1 MGVPRFSRYS
11 GRATKKKR
19 PETRPMGRERMVGT
33 AVRLS
38 AITVAAFATLAP
50 TSLVHAQSYPSRQV
64 QVICALG
71 AGTGVDIT
79 ARLYSER
86 LQKRLGQ
93 PFVVENR
100 PGAAQMVA
108 VDSVKNA
115 APDGYTLGVFTSAAM
130 AIRPTMMKKQTYDPV
145 KDFIPVAQYLKS
157 PFVLVVNPKLP
168 VKSVSELI
176 TYLKSQPGKVGY
188 AISSIGGAPHL
199 AGEYVALNFGV
210 PLSAVPY
217 KQSPQAFQDVA
228 AGHVPLS
235 FADAGTA
242 LPLIISGQLRALAV
256 TTTTRL
262 PTLPEVPTLAEALKV
277 PDLEL
282 VSWHVLSAPANTPA
296 AIVNR
301 LHEEMKVIMADPEIT
316 TKVASLGLLPHP
328 VAPVPE
334 AQAYIKSEIEK
345 WGGIIRKL
353 GLAGSI

>member
-1 MGVPRFSRYS
+1 MFF
-11 GRATKKKR
+11 
-19 PETRPMGRERMVGT
+19 
-33 AVRLS
+33 VRLLAVLS
-38 AITVAAFATLAP
+38 VAFSSFAL
-50 TSLVHAQSYPSRQV
+50 AQSYPSKPIRMV
-64 QVICALG
+64 VPFPPGG
-71 AGTGVDIT
+71 AADLT
-79 ARLYSER
+79 ARVVSGPLG
-86 LQKRLGQ
+86 QALGQ
-93 PFVVENR
+93 PVVLDYKA
-100 PGAAQMVA
+100 GADGAIA
-108 VDSVKNA
+108 GNDVKNA

-316 TKVASLGLLPHP
+316 AKVASLGLLPHP

>member
-1 MGVPRFSRYS
+1 MIWTPARLA
-11 GRATKKKR
+11 AT
-19 PETRPMGRERMVGT
+19 
-33 AVRLS
+33 A
-38 AITVAAFATLAP
+38 AIIVAALAQL
-50 TSLVHAQSYPSRQV
+50 SRAHAQTYPARQV

-100 PGAAQMVA
+100 PGGAQMVA

-130 AIRPTMMKKQTYDPV
+130 AIRPTMMKNATYDPV

-157 PFVLVVNPKLP
+157 AFVLVVNPDLP
-168 VKSVSELI
+168 IKSIADLVKYV
-176 TYLKSQPGKVGY
+176 KAQPGKVGY

-199 AGEYVALNFGV
+199 AGEFLSIHVNI
-210 PLSAVPY
+210 PLAAVHY

-228 AGHVPLS
+228 AGHIPLS

-242 LPLIISGQLRALAV
+242 LPLITSGKLRALAV
-256 TTTTRL
+256 TTASRL
-262 PTLPEVPTLAEALKV
+262 PTLPEVATLAEALNVK
-277 PDLEL
+277 DLEL

-296 AIVNR
+296 PIVNR
-301 LHEEMKVIMADPEIT
+301 LHDEMKLIMADPAVT
-316 TKVASLGLLPHP
+316 AKVASLGLLPHP
-328 VAPVPE
+328 VPPVAE
-334 AQAYIKSEIEK
+334 AQAYIKSEIDK
-345 WGGIIRKL
+345 WGGVIRKL
-353 GLAGSI
+353 GLAGTI